1 MRHPLHLLWLAPVFL
16 LVLVA
21 QDAILVLGAAPVDA
35 PWLERHC
42 PADAIVVMG
51 AAQYDGRPSPALER
65 RLEGALALYRS
76 GCARLVVVT
85 GGRREGD
92 RYSEGEAGAAYL
104 RSRGLPAGALVIEE
118 ASRTSVENLHNVA
131 LELGEG
137 RYVVVT
143 DDLHAHRTATVA
155 KRLGLDVVLA
165 PVRAVGGRTGYAL
178 REIGALLAYRLGVFR

>member
-1 MRHPLHLLWLAPVFL
+1 MHLLWLAPVFL
-16 LVLVA
+16 LLLVA
-21 QDAILVLGAAPVDA
+21 QDAALVFGTAPVDA
-35 PWLERHC
+35 LWPERHC

-76 GCARLVVVT
+76 GCAGVVAVT

-104 RSRGLPAGALVIEE
+104 RSRGLPAGALHVEQ
-118 ASRTSVENLHNVA
+118 ASRTSVENLRNVA
-131 LELGEG
+131 RELGEG
-137 RYVVVT
+137 RFVVVT
-143 DDLHAHRTATVA
+143 DDLHAHRTAAVA
-155 KRLGLDVVLA
+155 KRLGLDAVLA
-165 PVRAVGGRTGYAL
+165 PVRAEGGRTGYAL

>member
-1 MRHPLHLLWLAPVFL
+1 MQQPLHLVWLAPVFL
-16 LVLVA
+16 LLVLA
-21 QDAILVLGAAPVDA
+21 QDAVAVYGSAPIDA
-35 PWLERHC
+35 LWPERHC

-76 GCARLVVVT
+76 GCAGMVVVS

-104 RSRGLPAGALVIEE
+104 RSRGVPAGAIHVEE
-118 ASRTSVENLHNVA
+118 ESRTSVENLRNVA
-131 LELGEG
+131 LEIGHV
-137 RYVVVT
+137 RFVVVT

-165 PVRAVGGRTGYAL
+165 PVRAEGGRTSYAL